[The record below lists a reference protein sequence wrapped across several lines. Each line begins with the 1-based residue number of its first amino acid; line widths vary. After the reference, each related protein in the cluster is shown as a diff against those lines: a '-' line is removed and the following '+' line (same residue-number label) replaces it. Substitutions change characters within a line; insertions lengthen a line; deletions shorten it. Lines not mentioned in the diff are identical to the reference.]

1 MAEKSPPPAI
11 NHELARSI
19 VESAIR
25 IYFRKRR
32 SRVPRFVDETYSVL
46 GSLKLHRHAIG
57 HDLWRAPFNALMAG
71 PQLGLTAFAFGLE
84 RAGRKR
90 DAQWLKSRELFVRTT
105 VAQEIERRIVVD
117 LLELP
122 YTGPGKVSFH
132 DALAI
137 EIMGDRRLRD
147 ALSVL
152 EGPWGEDERSRIE
165 HLLTENLS
173 IYLNGRAAV
182 GELTSGALTVGAG
195 ALVLNELTPGLLTLG
210 PAIARAVAAKAG
222 GTATAFVAGGSVLAA
237 TAIVSTFSGVVT
249 DPIQKALGIHHR
261 RLIDLLDTL
270 EDGFL
275 GGDARL
281 ALHEHYAARLVDV
294 FGAVAGVWNF
304 VKAGA

>member
-1 MAEKSPPPAI
+1 MPGRAP
-11 NHELARSI
+11 
-19 VESAIR
+19 IR

-32 SRVPRFVDETYSVL
+32 SRVPRFVDETYSVR
-46 GSLKLHRHAIG
+46 GALKLHRHAIG

-71 PQLGLTAFAFGLE
+71 PQLGLTAAAYALE
-84 RAGRKR
+84 HTGRKR

-105 VAQEIERRIVVD
+105 VAHEIERRIVVD

-122 YTGPGKVSFH
+122 YSGPGKSSFN
-132 DALAI
+132 DALAV
-137 EIMGDRRLRD
+137 EIMGDQRLKD

-152 EGPWGEDERSRIE
+152 EGPWGEDERGRIE
-165 HLLTENLS
+165 ALLKENLS

-182 GELTSGALTVGAG
+182 NEITSGTLTMGAG
-195 ALVLNELTPGLLTLG
+195 ALLLHELTPGLLTLG
-210 PAIARAVAAKAG
+210 PAIARAVATKAV
-222 GTATAFVAGGSVLAA
+222 GTAGALATGGGVLLA
-237 TAIVSTFSGVVT
+237 TAAAAAFSGVVT

-281 ALHEHYAARLVDV
+281 AVHEHYAARLVDI
-294 FGAVAGVWNF
+294 FDTVASVWSY
-304 VKAGA
+304 VKAGG

>member
-1 MAEKSPPPAI
+1 MAAKAVSPAI

-32 SRVPRFVDETYSVL
+32 SRVPRFVEETYSVR
-46 GSLKLHRHAIG
+46 GALKLHRHAIG

-71 PQLGLTAFAFGLE
+71 PQLGLSAAAYAFE
-84 RAGRKR
+84 RAGRTR

-105 VAQEIERRIVVD
+105 VAHEIKRRIVVD

-122 YTGPGKVSFH
+122 YSGPGAPSFN

-137 EIMGDRRLRD
+137 EIMGDQRLRD

-165 HLLTENLS
+165 ALLAENLS
-173 IYLNGRAAV
+173 IYLNGRAAMN
-182 GELTSGALTVGAG
+182 EITSGTLTFGAG
-195 ALVLNELTPGLLTLG
+195 AVLLHELTPGILALG
-210 PAIARAVAAKAG
+210 PAIARAVAAKTA
-222 GTATAFVAGGSVLAA
+222 GTAGALAAGGSVLLA
-237 TAIVSTFSGVVT
+237 TAVASAFSGVVT
-249 DPIQKALGIHHR
+249 DPIQKALGLHHR

-270 EDGFL
+270 ENGFL

-281 ALHEHYAARLVDV
+281 AVHEHYAARLVDI
-294 FGAVAGVWNF
+294 FSAVAAMWSY
-304 VKAGA
+304 VKA

>member
-1 MAEKSPPPAI
+1 MAGKPPAI

-32 SRVPRFVDETYSVL
+32 SRVPRFVDETYSVR
-46 GSLKLHRHAIG
+46 GALKLHRHAIG

-71 PQLGLTAFAFGLE
+71 PQLGLTAVAYGLE

-122 YTGPGKVSFH
+122 YSGPGATSFK
-132 DALAI
+132 DALAV
-137 EIMGDRRLRD
+137 EIMGDKRLTD

-165 HLLTENLS
+165 ALLSENLS

-182 GELTSGALTVGAG
+182 NEITSGTLTLGAG
-195 ALVLNELTPGLLTLG
+195 IVLLHEATPGILTLG
-210 PAIARAVAAKAG
+210 PATARAIAAKTAG
-222 GTATAFVAGGSVLAA
+222 AAGALAAGGSVLLA
-237 TAIVSTFSGVVT
+237 TAAASAFSGVVT
-249 DPIQKALGIHHR
+249 DPIQKSLGIHHR
-261 RLIDLLDTL
+261 RLIALLDTL
-270 EDGFL
+270 EDGSL

-281 ALHEHYAARLVDV
+281 AVQEHYAARLVDI
-294 FGAVAGVWNF
+294 FGAVASVWSF